1 VGVTKIKV
9 ETPEAIEAGTF
20 TLHLA
25 DCVILTQDNKILMQ
39 QRPKNWRTY
48 PGALNIFGGH
58 VEDGESIMQALTR
71 ELHEETGA
79 QVNAE
84 DVIFLGAISEEE
96 TNYSELVHVHFWHDK
111 QGTITGCYEAEERRF
126 DKVEE
131 ALAHPRIMD
140 YARWALL
147 QAKGRGFLI

>member
-1 VGVTKIKV
+1 MKIRV
-9 ETPEAIEAGTF
+9 ETPEAIQKGIF
-20 TLHLA
+20 IKHLA

-39 QRPKNWRTY
+39 QRPENWRTF

-58 VEDGESIMQALTR
+58 VENGESIIEALIR

-79 QVNAE
+79 RVDASE
-84 DVIFLGAISEEE
+84 VVLLGAISEEE
-96 TNYSELVHVHFWHDK
+96 TNYSELVHVYFWHDK

-126 DKVEE
+126 TSVEE
-131 ALAHPRIMD
+131 ALSHPKIMD

-147 QAKGRGFLI
+147 EAKARGLLK